1 MQVMSLGYVG
11 FESPDFEVWSEF
23 GPRVLG
29 LQMADPAADGAV
41 RMRVDDR
48 AWRISVHPGE
58 RNRLRYL
65 GWELPSIEALDSA
78 HSELVAAGSMPE
90 RFDASLCRERM
101 VRAGVSFR
109 DPAGLAHEVFV
120 GQLSKPGT
128 FRPGRPMDGFVT
140 GSQGLGHAVLI
151 VPDEQAALDFYCGVM
166 GFRVSDHVDT
176 GMINLTFL
184 HCNSRHHSLA
194 VTEVP
199 KVKGLQHLMIQVQ
212 SIDDVGSALEICNK
226 ENVPLLMGFGRHT
239 NDQML
244 SFYLRT
250 PTGWDLEYGYGA
262 IEIDDEDWIVTTYD
276 APSVWGHDFL
286 ATELSFDA
294 LEEIL

>member
-1 MQVMSLGYVG
+1 MQVTSLGYIG
-11 FESPDFEVWSEF
+11 FESPEFEVWRDF

-29 LQMADPAADGAV
+29 CQVAETAPDGGI
-41 RMRVDDR
+41 RLRVDDR
-48 AWRISVHPGE
+48 AWRIAVHPGL
-58 RNRLRYL
+58 RNRLGYL
-65 GWELPSIEALDSA
+65 GWELPSVEALETA
-78 HSELVAAGSMPE
+78 FSELESVGSAPE
-90 RFDASLCRERM
+90 RFDAALCRDRM
-101 VRAGVSFR
+101 VRDGISFH
-109 DPAGLAHEVFV
+109 DPAGLIHEIFV

-140 GSQGLGHAVLI
+140 GRQGLGHVVLI
-151 VPDEQAALDFYCGVM
+151 VPDEKAALEFYCGVM

-199 KVKGLQHLMIQVQ
+199 RVRGLQHLMIQVR
-212 SIDDVGSALEICNK
+212 SIDDVGSALEICNREK
-226 ENVPLLMGFGRHT
+226 VPLLMGFGRHT

-262 IEIDDEDWIVTTYD
+262 IEIDDEGWIVTTYD
-276 APSVWGHDFL
+276 APSVWGHEFL

-294 LEEIL
+294 LEEIP